1 MKDNIPPLPDIP
13 EDSPWYEVFKN
24 KQLSEIVK
32 DTYLTSLLYCLT
44 PVLLRRIANTRDDI
58 REHCEE
64 WCWCMETG
72 DCPTECPLRKY
83 QEEND
88 GIH

>member
-32 DTYLTSLLYCLT
+32 DTYLTTLLYILT
-44 PVLLRRIANTRDDI
+44 SVLLKGVSNIRDDI

-64 WCWCMETG
+64 WCMVEG
-72 DCPTECPLRKY
+72 SCPPACPLNKY
-83 QEEND
+83 REEKE
-88 GIH
+88 